1 MNKHSEQWRVDSNT
15 KRGRIGMDIKM
26 KRQNYE
32 ALQKARADLVE
43 SAVEEIVESLEGLD
57 PDVCEEILAKLTQ
70 RLTGRVTPK
79 APKAPS
85 GLSAAVAQ
93 QEAETRE
100 TLARWGEQIKEQAAK
115 ESAKRAEE
123 AAERARQAQVQAEAN
138 KLPTEARMIALYKGL
153 FS

>member
-1 MNKHSEQWRVDSNT
+1 MTQHSEQWRGDSNT
-15 KRGRIGMDIKM
+15 KRGRIGMDVK
-26 KRQNYE
+26 KQRQNYD
-32 ALQKARADLVE
+32 AHKVARADLVE
-43 SAVEEIVESLEGLD
+43 SAVSEIVESLEGLD

-93 QEAETRE
+93 QEAQTRE
-100 TLARWGEQIKEQAAK
+100 TLARWGEQIKEQAA
-115 ESAKRAEE
+115 EEAAKRAEE
-123 AAERARQAQVQAEAN
+123 AAERARKAQEQAEYD